1 MHKGMA
7 EAIQPS
13 HCAVRKQGMPP
24 LLFLDFDDV
33 ICLNAPYGGYTVRAA
48 LNDGSFHSAQDLH
61 EKLFD
66 DKSKKLLEAIDD
78 EFHPLYVL
86 STSWRLLFTQLELI
100 EILNCCGLHFVSK
113 GMHQEWSTP
122 AQQRQAIRAAEI
134 KNWLNLHPDFSNR
147 WTVLDDKLSGND
159 FKMWSTEDRAYVVL
173 CQEHVGL
180 REAEYAQLRTALQ
193 RRLTES

>member
-13 HCAVRKQGMPP
+13 HCAVRKQGMTP

-66 DKSKKLLEAIDD
+66 DESKNLLEAIDD

-100 EILNCCGLHFVSK
+100 EILNCCDLNFVSK

-122 AQQRQAIRAAEI
+122 ELKMQGLRAAEI
-134 KNWLNLHPDFSNR
+134 KSWLRLHPEFSYR
-147 WTVLDDKLSGND
+147 WVVLDDKLSGCG
-159 FKMWSTEDRAYVVL
+159 FKMWSSEERSYVVL
-173 CQEHVGL
+173 CQEHIGL
-180 REAEYAQLRTALQ
+180 REAEYKQLRTALQ
-193 RRLTES
+193 RRGS